1 MLIASANLSDIP
13 NISHGF
19 FTNQGGVSSGI
30 YASLNTG
37 LGSSDARDNVIKN
50 RDIIAKNIGVLP
62 QNLMSL
68 YQVHSADV
76 INVEK
81 RWRFSKLPKADA
93 MVTNQKDIAL
103 AILTADCVPVLFAD
117 AEKGVIGA
125 AHAGWKGA
133 YSGVIQNTVAEM
145 RKLGAENIVAAIGPA
160 IEQKSYEVDAKFR
173 DNFLAANS
181 SFVNYFINSNKP
193 NHFLFDIKG
202 FVKQTI
208 VGSGVENIC
217 VLPNDTYSEAQF
229 FSYRR
234 TTHRGETD
242 YGRQMSVIVLR

>member
-1 MLIASANLSDIP
+1 MFITSPNLSDIP

-30 YASLNTG
+30 YTSLNAG
-37 LGSSDARDNVIKN
+37 LGSNDASENVIKN
-50 RDIIAKNIGVLP
+50 RDIISRKIGVLP

-93 MVTNQKDIAL
+93 MVTNQKNIAL
-103 AILTADCVPVLFAD
+103 GILTADCVPVLFAD

-133 YSGVIQNTVAEM
+133 LTGVVQNTIAQM
-145 RKLGAENIVAAIGPA
+145 QKLGAENIIAAIGPA
-160 IEQKSYEVDAKFR
+160 IEQKSYEIDETYRKR
-173 DNFLAANS
+173 IIDKNNLWQS
-181 SFVNYFINSNKP
+181 YFIPSNKP
-193 NHFLFDIKG
+193 EHYLFDLKG
-202 FVKQTI
+202 FVKQALI
-208 VGSGVENIC
+208 DSGVKNIS
-217 VLPNDTYSEAQF
+217 VLPNDTYSEVQF

-234 TTHRGETD
+234 TTHKGETD
-242 YGRQMSVIVLR
+242 YGRQISVIALK